1 MRIND
6 LVVEGKQSVSEIVK
20 RFGTFF
26 QIDAVNSYRS
36 NDGLKIND
44 DDFMQSYELLEPYAS
59 DDNLKYYKSLYAL
72 HYASETQKF
81 DREYIGDAILVLAHK
96 MITDGSEYKKEI
108 LDAITSVNS
117 GLFDCEYE
125 DNLFNAMDLTAI
137 IEELK
142 TMARAEN
149 SSSFCSRIGSI
160 FTKRDRTSAKCI
172 SSKTTSKNVDNLS
185 DKQIAYYRGAA
196 TQTAMDKLIIS
207 TGIKEVSF
215 QKSNKLCGL
224 SVLNDNRDLAITKA
238 GVILL
243 DAYDSGA
250 EVLVIEDIN
259 GFAMF
264 RKYFSTI
271 EKKTGREMKDL
282 ELVSA
287 KDFINYMTA
296 KVA

>member
-1 MRIND
+1 MSYKLTIRAFFFNAKTDYLPYYKEYKIIVDADATVKDLLAKIQEANRDFSYPSQKLFMRIND

-81 DREYIGDAILVLAHK
+81 DREYIREAILVLAHK

-160 FTKRDRTSAKCI
+160 LPKEIGRVPSVFRQ
-172 SSKTTSKNVDNLS
+172 
-185 DKQIAYYRGAA
+185 KQH
-196 TQTAMDKLIIS
+196 
-207 TGIKEVSF
+207 
-215 QKSNKLCGL
+215 QK
-224 SVLNDNRDLAITKA
+224 
-238 GVILL
+238 
-243 DAYDSGA
+243 
-250 EVLVIEDIN
+250 
-259 GFAMF
+259 M
-264 RKYFSTI
+264 
-271 EKKTGREMKDL
+271 
-282 ELVSA
+282 
-287 KDFINYMTA
+287 
-296 KVA
+296 